1 MKQSHDSKMRA
12 MEQSIM
18 ASYRTKMDEMK
29 ESYDNKMDVMKQSI
43 TQSITASYQT
53 TIDDKVSLYA
63 ADIVKL
69 QMQLSVLVT
78 KNEFIQRKLSG
89 ASLHAKDVPG
99 LKTQTSALEAEI
111 KSIHQKIAAR
121 QRKKTNSQQPEG
133 NALLRISA
141 LKDNLQHEE
150 PTEQVKRV
158 RKRIKRG

>member
-111 KSIHQKIAAR
+111 KSIHQKIAGTFFT
-121 QRKKTNSQQPEG
+121 QSVGYNIDKFFQQDKGKKQIHSSQKG
-133 NALLRISA
+133 MLY
-141 LKDNLQHEE
+141 
-150 PTEQVKRV
+150 
-158 RKRIKRG
+158 